1 MACLSTSLPCLRA
14 PGCLTTEP
22 SDTAF
27 LLDRV
32 SILAPSSDKPLVK
45 DLSLKI
51 CEGQSLLIT
60 GNTGTGKT
68 SLLRVLG
75 GLWESMKGE
84 PALPASGTALA
95 TGGQCGGK
103 RKRWREEA
111 VYLVCGVSQWR
122 LLWALQAQCRCWLI
136 LGPTGCCSCL
146 RSRSSLM
153 GHFGSRSA
161 WSGVHSSN
169 LMPPTYI

>member
-1 MACLSTSLPCLRA
+1 
-14 PGCLTTEP
+14 
-22 SDTAF
+22 
-27 LLDRV
+27 
-32 SILAPSSDKPLVK
+32 LAPSSDKPLIK

-75 GLWESMKGE
+75 GLWEGMKGE

-103 RKRWREEA
+103 R
-111 VYLVCGVSQWR
+111 
-122 LLWALQAQCRCWLI
+122 
-136 LGPTGCCSCL
+136 
-146 RSRSSLM
+146 
-153 GHFGSRSA
+153 
-161 WSGVHSSN
+161 
-169 LMPPTYI
+169 